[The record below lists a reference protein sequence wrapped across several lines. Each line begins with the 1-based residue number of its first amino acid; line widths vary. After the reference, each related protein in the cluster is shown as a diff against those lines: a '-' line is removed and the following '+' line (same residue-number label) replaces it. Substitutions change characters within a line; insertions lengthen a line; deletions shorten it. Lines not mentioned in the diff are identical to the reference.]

1 MKKNIGLYSI
11 SILGMILAACNLQPP
26 SSIQIKA
33 SPRFE
38 ASLGSRT
45 DDLAQLIQDKLHKS
59 LEGKDIKAYRYQPE
73 GATDTR
79 YLIYYP
85 IKEVDLDVDKMLGQD
100 IAPSFNK
107 KFPKKEFAIPE
118 IQKTI
123 NKDID
128 LAEFDKQI
136 VQKAQLNLTHTIKPE
151 LVTAIQTA
159 LNLGSS
165 PKTETIPDFEI
176 TFSDFETI
184 EFGENSFLDLEVTG
198 NTHITCTLERAKLNA
213 NGEDITGTKQ
223 PDGKIK
229 FNVSNKTITNKPTLT
244 CTVSVSA
251 ISNDAA
257 LTIKANVADNSTI
270 KKVTGMNMDMV
281 LNSTHGLTP
290 QTIQVPDNEHFISG
304 KIKTGSITVDAPTPA
319 SWKGIT
325 LKKSFKIT
333 QEDGISINTGTPG
346 TYTNLAE
353 PILLNNQSI
362 SKKPI
367 TITPKVKVSMDN
379 ATYVHTDKLNLGVTF
394 KIEEFSEVTLKQPE
408 ELANIASITHDAAS
422 IKEMIQEITL
432 KSGNPKIEVTLDH
445 NLPGTVG
452 LKLDSTAFNIHD
464 MQNFPR
470 GNNTETF
477 TSSSTPLVLTLGS
490 ITNFDV
496 KPTITLP
503 EADNGGTPKTFKLK
517 DIKPGST
524 LKFSG
529 DVKVTAEWEKV
540 KLNAINHELQTGD
553 AIDLQAFSKYL
564 KTAAYELDILECPMH
579 FYFSSAALK
588 GQSINPKIKISAE
601 VTPASGSATTK
612 TIYAADADAPA
623 EVTLKSEQLNFGTK
637 DIITKIPEA
646 SFSIQKDAGNTNV
659 RTTFA
664 ELINEKPKSIKLKC
678 NLSMS
683 GTEISKETIDNL
695 KGNSKLQIA
704 VLIDAPLGFAIKNDI
719 TNKPI
724 KDILGS
730 LLEGSAK
737 ENVNK
742 QFEKD
747 IFRRESG
754 SSKSNEFL
762 SFISTAAINLSV
774 KNPLDKSLEMQ
785 FDLHNSSGQSVL
797 GTPKKLTLK
806 KGHSSQAI
814 GFTQEE
820 IKKITETVPCKPHIS
835 LNLPKGDYKIGK
847 DAKCTVSMNVNSK
860 LDIDYKIK

>member
-45 DDLAQLIQDKLHKS
+45 DDLAQLVQDKLHKS

-107 KFPKKEFAIPE
+107 KFPKKEFTIPE

-123 NKDID
+123 QKDID

-136 VQKAQLNLTHTIKPE
+136 VQKAQLNLTHTIDSAI
-151 LVTAIQTA
+151 VTAIQTA
-159 LNLGSS
+159 LTAPDTSS
-165 PKTETIPDFEI
+165 VTQTIPDFEI
-176 TFSDFETI
+176 TFSDFKTI
-184 EFGENSFLDLEVTG
+184 AFGNDSFLYLEAIG
-198 NTHITCTLERAKLNA
+198 NTHITCTLEEAKLNA

-229 FNVSNKTITNKPTLT
+229 FDVSNKTITNTPTLT
-244 CTVSVSA
+244 CTVSVTA
-251 ISNDAA
+251 ISNDAT

-270 KKVTGMNMDMV
+270 KKVTGMVMDME
-281 LNSTHGLTP
+281 LNHIHGLNP

-325 LKKSFKIT
+325 LQKSFKIEQT
-333 QEDGISINTGTPG
+333 GGIAINTGTSD

-353 PILLNNQSI
+353 PISLNNQNI
-362 SKKPI
+362 SKESI
-367 TITPKVKVSMDN
+367 TITPKVKVYMDN

-408 ELANIASITHDAAS
+408 ELANIAPITHNAAS
-422 IKEMIQEITL
+422 IKEMIQQITF
-432 KSGNPKIEVTLDH
+432 KNGNPKIEVTLDH

-477 TSSSTPLVLTLGS
+477 TSSSTPLVLTLDNTF
-490 ITNFDV
+490 TNFDV

-503 EADNGGTPKTFKLK
+503 EAGTSGAIKTFKLK

-540 KLNAINHELQTGD
+540 KLNNINKELQTGN

-579 FYFSSAALK
+579 FYFSSAAL
-588 GQSINPKIKISAE
+588 QNESIDPKIKISAE
-601 VTPASGSATTK
+601 VTPASGTAATK
-612 TIYAADADAPA
+612 TIYADATDAPA
-623 EVTLKSEQLNFGTK
+623 VVALKSEQLNFGTK

-646 SFSIQKDAGNTNV
+646 SFSIQKGVPNV
-659 RTTFA
+659 GKTFA

-683 GTEISKETIDNL
+683 GTEIDKDTIDNL

-724 KDILGS
+724 KDVLNS
-730 LLEGSAK
+730 LLEDSAK
-737 ENVNK
+737 ANVNE

-774 KNPLDKSLEMQ
+774 KNPLDKPLEMQ